1 VPDQP
6 VAAALDEDPPQDAA
20 HAEDEHRD
28 HDPGKHG
35 GSLVSDSTLK
45 DEIQSQMHLAMK
57 SGEKVRLGAL
67 RLLTAAIKNRE
78 VEVGHEL
85 SDDEVREIAGKE
97 VKKRTESIEA
107 FDAAGRDELA
117 AKEREERDIVSV
129 YAPAQLSE
137 DAVDALIDEALAA
150 TGATSPKE
158 MGKVMGFVMGKAKGQ
173 ADGTVVQ
180 QKVLARLTGP

>member
-1 VPDQP
+1 MG
-6 VAAALDEDPPQDAA
+6 A
-20 HAEDEHRD
+20 
-28 HDPGKHG
+28 
-35 GSLVSDSTLK
+35 SLK
-45 DEIQSQMHLAMK
+45 DQVKTQTTAAMK
-57 SGEKVRLGAL
+57 SGEKITVGAL
-67 RLLTAAIKNRE
+67 RMLSAAITNRE
-78 VEVGHEL
+78 KEVGHEL
-85 SDDEVREIAGKE
+85 SDDEVREVANRE

-129 YAPAQLSE
+129 YAPTQLSE
-137 DAVDALIDEALAA
+137 EAVDALIDEALAA

-180 QKVLARLTGP
+180 QKVLARLGDA

>member
-1 VPDQP
+1 
-6 VAAALDEDPPQDAA
+6 
-20 HAEDEHRD
+20 
-28 HDPGKHG
+28 
-35 GSLVSDSTLK
+35 
-45 DEIQSQMHLAMK
+45 MHLAMK

-67 RLLTAAIKNRE
+67 RLLIAAIKNRE

-85 SDDEVREIAGKE
+85 SDDEVRGIAGKE

-117 AKEREERDIVSV
+117 AKERDERDVVSV
-129 YAPAQLSE
+129 YAPTQLSDE
-137 DAVDALIDEALAA
+137 AVDALIDEALAV

-158 MGKVMGFVMGKAKGQ
+158 MGKVMGFVMGKAQGQ

-180 QKVLARLTGP
+180 QKVLARLGDG